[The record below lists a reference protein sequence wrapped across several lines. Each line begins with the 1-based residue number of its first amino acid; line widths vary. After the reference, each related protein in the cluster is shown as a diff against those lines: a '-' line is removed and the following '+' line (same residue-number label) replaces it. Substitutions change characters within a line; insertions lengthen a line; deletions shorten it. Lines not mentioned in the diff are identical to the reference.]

1 MIWKEEL
8 NIIGATTIGK
18 VLNESEIEV
27 YKKDLLEKKQAD
39 IEKFGKDKLIEI
51 GDYESVRDL
60 ARFGGRYFELLEN
73 KVINNLVNS
82 VLNEKAV
89 VHSYNAIINRA
100 DNRSKMVGF
109 DFYRDQPYFSNTR
122 TSIIVMIPLVDYS
135 SQNGS
140 TEFVPSSHLFEQIPS
155 DDFIKKHTI
164 STSGKAGEAFAVDA
178 ALWHRAGMNNSNV
191 DRPMIVI
198 KYTLA
203 PFKQQID
210 FIKSA
215 SEYLDSASDLIKQ
228 RLGWNVRVC
237 ESYEEYRMPGSVRKF
252 KSGQYDMTNTL
263 IR

>member
-27 YKKDLLEKKQAD
+27 YKKDFLEKKQAD

-109 DFYRDQPYFSNTR
+109 DFHRDQPYFL
-122 TSIIVMIPLVDYS
+122 I
-135 SQNGS
+135 Q
-140 TEFVPSSHLFEQIPS
+140 EQ
-155 DDFIKKHTI
+155 
-164 STSGKAGEAFAVDA
+164 V
-178 ALWHRAGMNNSNV
+178 L
-191 DRPMIVI
+191 
-198 KYTLA
+198 L
-203 PFKQQID
+203 
-210 FIKSA
+210 
-215 SEYLDSASDLIKQ
+215 
-228 RLGWNVRVC
+228 
-237 ESYEEYRMPGSVRKF
+237 
-252 KSGQYDMTNTL
+252 
-263 IR
+263 